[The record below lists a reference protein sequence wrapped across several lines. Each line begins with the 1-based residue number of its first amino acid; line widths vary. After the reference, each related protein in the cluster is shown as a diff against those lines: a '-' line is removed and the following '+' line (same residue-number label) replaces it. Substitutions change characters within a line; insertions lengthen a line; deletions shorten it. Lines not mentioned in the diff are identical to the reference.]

1 LKEAFELHRRIIERT
16 GGSTGIRD
24 IGLLE
29 SALAQPRM
37 TFGGE
42 DLYSTL
48 VEKASALCFS
58 VVNNQPFVDGNKRV
72 GHAVMET
79 FLILNGYEINALMPE
94 QEELILSLSAGEL
107 YRERL
112 SNWLRVHIVQVKHA
126 LLCAPGAGRF

>member
-1 LKEAFELHRRIIERT
+1 MRYVTLKEALELHRRIIEQT

-29 SALAQPRM
+29 SAVAQPRM

-58 VVNNQPFVDGNKRV
+58 VVKNHPFVDGNKRV
-72 GHAVMET
+72 GHAIMET
-79 FLILNGYEINALMPE
+79 FLVLNGYEITASVPE
-94 QEELILSLSAGEL
+94 QEKVILSLAAGEL
-107 YRERL
+107 NREGF
-112 SNWLRVHIVQVKHA
+112 SNWLSDHMVQVKHDP
-126 LLCAPGAGRF
+126 L

>member
-1 LKEAFELHRRIIERT
+1 MRYLTLKETLELHRRIIEQT

-58 VVNNQPFVDGNKRV
+58 VVKNHPFVDGNKRI
-72 GHAVMET
+72 GHAAMET

-94 QEELILSLSAGEL
+94 QEEVILSLAAGEL
-107 YRERL
+107 NREAF
-112 SNWLRVHIVQVKHA
+112 SGWLRAHVVQVKHD
-126 LLCAPGAGRF
+126 LL

>member
-1 LKEAFELHRRIIERT
+1 MIRYLTLKEAFELHRRIIELT

-37 TFGGE
+37 TFDEE

-58 VVNNQPFVDGNKRV
+58 VVNNHPFVDGNKRV

-94 QEELILSLSAGEL
+94 QEAVILSLAAGEL
-107 YRERL
+107 NREQL
-112 SNWLRVHIVQVKHA
+112 SSWLRDHVVQVKHDP
-126 LLCAPGAGRF
+126 L